1 MILTAAGSTGMMSGK
16 RSSGSPATNGL
27 HGTRAN
33 EHPDQ
38 KAESQFELHTSSKL
52 LPVASVDRARA

>member
-27 HGTRAN
+27 HGTGAS

-38 KAESQFELHTSSKL
+38 EADSQFELHTSSKL
-52 LPVASVDRARA
+52 RPVASVDQAHA